1 MTSTAFQ
8 LAQLLAK
15 LQKVTTD
22 VSVSNVFA
30 DEVLISAKHYW
41 FGSTERNPDTLQVS
55 IKPNSN
61 LEQQDDFIYLEEAI
75 EFSLKEIEE
84 KEQTDAVRK
93 EALSKL
99 TDEEKVVLGLS

>member
-8 LAQLLAK
+8 LAQLLER
-15 LQKVTTD
+15 LYKVATD
-22 VSVSNVFA
+22 VSVSSVFA

-41 FGSTERNPDTLQVS
+41 FGSEERNPDTLHVK

-61 LEQQDDFIYLEEAI
+61 LDQQDDYITLSEAI
-75 EFSLKEIEE
+75 EIME

-99 TDEEKVVLGLS
+99 TDEEKEVLGLS